1 MDKEYIL
8 DNLEFLSVHDI
19 VMAILKG
26 IVTLEEIE
34 ASAEVDYRKRMEIK
48 LSLLRAYEERR
59 HFEEE
64 IRDIEK
70 RRDKLE
76 KQVLELAEE
85 GCMSN
90 EEIERLIEK
99 ASNNIN
105 ESIAQLQKDIQ
116 KAEFIEEG
124 DLIRFNPS
132 SLRQN
137 LESVFERANVSYCE
151 CIVAPGSDKIRRSLG
166 GKIKEGLIN
175 SISWITSALS
185 SGVAM
190 AMPTDSLQDENED
203 ALEENPEDETVYS
216 AVYAPVSAELN
227 RWFMVQVH
235 LYSRSDAER
244 SRQRARETDAR
255 TQLMEEK
262 PLMLKVARG
271 EMVEAEIKF
280 YDDGVQ
286 AAQPK
291 RSLKWDGDLT
301 TAKFP
306 VRALDSRLTCVAG
319 DVILSK
325 NGALLG
331 EFSFVTDI
339 VTAPVEKEVLVLG
352 EARAFKTAFIS
363 YAHEDSV
370 IADTVHTLLTDAG
383 YDVFLDRESLD
394 PGDLFNE
401 KIMESIEKSDVFYL
415 LWSKDAAAS
424 EYVEKEY
431 MHAYPLAYPPKPKRP
446 SLQFRPF
453 FIDQP
458 HAEPPEAL
466 KEVNFVELY
475 SKK

>member
-227 RWFMVQVH
+227 RWFRVQAH
-235 LYSRSDAER
+235 LYCRSDAER
-244 SRQRARETDAR
+244 SKLRAREMDVRA
-255 TQLMEEK
+255 QLMEEK
-262 PLMLKVARG
+262 PLDLRVAR
-271 EMVEAEIKF
+271 EEVVEAEIKF

-286 AAQPK
+286 VAQSK
-291 RSLKWDGDLT
+291 RTLVWKGKLT
-301 TAKFP
+301 TAVFQVK
-306 VRALDSRLTCVAG
+306 ACDARLGSVAG
-319 DVILSK
+319 DIVFSK
-325 NGALLG
+325 NGIFLG
-331 EFSFVTDI
+331 VFSFVTDI
-339 VTAPVEKEVLVLG
+339 VSSPVEKETLVLG
-352 EARAFKTAFIS
+352 KARAYKTAFIS
-363 YAHEDSV
+363 YAHEDSL
-370 IADTVHTLLTDAG
+370 IANTVHTLLTDAG
-383 YDVFLDRESLD
+383 YEVFLDRENLA

-401 KIMESIEKSDVFYL
+401 RIMESIEKSDVFYL

-424 EYVEKEY
+424 DYVEKEY
-431 MHAYPLAYPPKPKRP
+431 MHAYPLAYPPKPERP

-453 FIDQP
+453 FIEQP
-458 HAEPPEAL
+458 HTDPPEAL
-466 KEVNFVELY
+466 KQVNFVDLY
-475 SKK
+475 S